1 MATAPS
7 RGRRLLKRYP
17 ILAPVPENERP
28 AIVSAAL
35 CNPVVLFLIV
45 GGGLLLLPLY
55 FNFAFAFLRIGEEP
69 GAIFAI
75 AKLGAAVLLPL
86 CIVVP
91 LLSRLLLPFFIRREM
106 EKRGY
111 PTPP

>member
-1 MATAPS
+1 MGALSP
-7 RGRRLLKRYP
+7 RGKRLLRRYP
-17 ILAPVPENERP
+17 ILAPVPEMERP
-28 AIVSAAL
+28 AIVSASL
-35 CNPVVLFLIV
+35 RNPVVLLLVI

-55 FNFAFAFLRIGEEP
+55 FNAAFAFLHIGEEP
-69 GAIFAI
+69 DFIFTI

-111 PTPP
+111 PTPS